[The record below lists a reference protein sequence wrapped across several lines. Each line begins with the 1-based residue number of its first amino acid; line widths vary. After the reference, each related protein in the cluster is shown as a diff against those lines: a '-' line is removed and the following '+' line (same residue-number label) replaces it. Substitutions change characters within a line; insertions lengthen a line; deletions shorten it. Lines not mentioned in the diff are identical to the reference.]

1 MFQFA
6 FEASLFRLRQRK
18 PSLRPLLQLPKRRP
32 TRTPEAQKK
41 TPVNFTLKSYLG
53 EGPQTPYAATPTGG
67 NRRTEAPTSQSA
79 TEAASFR

>member
-32 TRTPEAQKK
+32 TRTPEAQTK
-41 TPVNFTLKSYLG
+41 TPVNFILKKLLG
-53 EGPQTPYAATPTGG
+53 GRPPNPLCGYAD
-67 NRRTEAPTSQSA
+67 RW
-79 TEAASFR
+79 